1 MVFLEAAALIKG
13 VQIHPFQFFFAKKVL
28 FISFWIIYYISFCKK
43 KEYKHLLEILQDT
56 QILSITYFKSMCVF
70 IGFRIHK

>member
-13 VQIHPFQFFFAKKVL
+13 VQIHPLQFFFAKKVL

-43 KEYKHLLEILQDT
+43 KEEYKHLLEILQDT
-56 QILSITYFKSMCVF
+56 QIFSITYYVCFYRF
-70 IGFRIHK
+70 